1 MREKLIEQ
9 VKHLS
14 IEETRTVLENA
25 KKLLISNV
33 KKVKEFNFNAIP
45 DTTEPV
51 VFTKEEY
58 PNLPFNSVII
68 SNPRELRKKIE
79 IYYRLM
85 IEEYHK
91 GLFKIIEKDMM
102 KKVNI
107 KSEEL

>member
-9 VKHLS
+9 VDHLS
-14 IEETRTVLENA
+14 IEETKTVFENV

-58 PNLPFNSVII
+58 QNYLLTKYVLQILKNLKKEYNFIMKEWLKNILKDLLKQNKGGA
-68 SNPRELRKKIE
+68 SNGI
-79 IYYRLM
+79 
-85 IEEYHK
+85 
-91 GLFKIIEKDMM
+91 
-102 KKVNI
+102 
-107 KSEEL
+107 

>member
-9 VKHLS
+9 VDHLS
-14 IEETRTVLENA
+14 IEETKTVFENV

-58 PNLPFNSVII
+58 PELPFNEVCIT
-68 SNPRELRKKIE
+68 NPKEFKERIQLYHER
-79 IYYRLM
+79 M
-85 IEEYHK
+85 VEEYFK
-91 GLFKIIEKDMM
+91 GSFKTE
-102 KKVNI
+102 
-107 KSEEL
+107 